1 MTVIARTIALIF
13 AGVSLAAA
21 AESAVDIQLFRFG
34 PGRMDVK
41 AGDRVTWANR
51 DDITHT
57 VTSGVPDRPD
67 GRFDQRL
74 PGKGTTATVEFKDP
88 GVYPYF
94 CTRHPS
100 MRGEVRVN

>member
-1 MTVIARTIALIF
+1 MTSIARTFALIV
-13 AGVSLAAA
+13 GSVSLAAA

-34 PGRMDVK
+34 PGRLEVK
-41 AGDRVTWANR
+41 AGDRVTWASR

-57 VTSGVPDRPD
+57 VTSGVPERPD

-74 PGKGTTATVEFKDP
+74 AGKGTTATVEFKDP

-94 CTRHPS
+94 CSRHPS